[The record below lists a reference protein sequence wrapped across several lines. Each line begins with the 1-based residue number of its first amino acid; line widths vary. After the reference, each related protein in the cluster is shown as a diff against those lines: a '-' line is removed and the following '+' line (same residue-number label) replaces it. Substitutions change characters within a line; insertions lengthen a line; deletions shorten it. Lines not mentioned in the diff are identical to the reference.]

1 MAKDSSFDVVSEV
14 NMQEVDNAFQQTT
27 REISQRYDLKDSGA
41 TIELS
46 KGDKL
51 FTISAPAD
59 FVSKQIIDVLS
70 SKLIKRG
77 IDLKAVSWDAPQA
90 ASGGTVRVLGH
101 IVEGIDQA
109 TAKKINK
116 DIKDP
121 KTQGQGD
128 HRGRQAAC
136 FLCFEGRVADRDP
149 VPARPGLRPAATVH
163 QLPLISF
170 ERTALQHG
178 YTVGLRA
185 LHHPRVR

>member
-51 FTISAPAD
+51 FTINAPAD

-90 ASGGTVRVLGH
+90 ASGGTVRVFGH

-116 DIKDP
+116 DIKDQ
-121 KTQGQGD
+121 KLKLKVKVTIEAD
-128 HRGRQAAC
+128 K
-136 FLCFEGRVADRDP
+136 LRVSSASKD
-149 VPARPGLRPAATVH
+149 
-163 QLPLISF
+163 
-170 ERTALQHG
+170 ALQ
-178 YTVGLRA
+178 TVIQFLRDQDYGQP
-185 LHHPRVR
+185 LQFTNYR